1 MLSETQMQ
9 SNIDGYFALIS
20 DNINTKVLSFDS
32 NSINFGNDTLLRG
45 NLVVLGTVYTIAS
58 DVVTEDNT
66 FILNNYGASAQ
77 EGLDSVSKRS
87 LVYLDTVVL
96 STSNVLS
103 ERTIRDFENL
113 KLVLNIDGIN
123 SLLTNNFTL
132 ADFNQMFSSKTLDDI
147 GQGTS
152 NRYITNNE
160 YTPRTPASPFIVAG
174 NLTNSNII
182 ANNIYANNNIYAKVF
197 YGDGSGITN
206 INSTFFN
213 TNTLVE
219 TSEASN
225 LYFTPKRAGIIA
237 DSSNVDTSNYV
248 SDINSYFMQLLTT
261 ENTNLSNFVSH
272 SSNNVIE
279 DQRQQTA
286 DFDSF
291 INRYANSVVLQID
304 GSALDQFLYFEESSN
319 HVSIYYETSVAHAS
333 NYIDS
338 TSNDVSQYRDTLAMS
353 ANEYMQHTSNS
364 LYIDLDAVYI
374 KHYDL
379 TSNTSNYS
387 ETVLYSSNI
396 DVSNLIADVEN
407 ILTSYL
413 QQSNLHTSQHIH
425 TTHTTN
431 YAYIGDARLYTSGY
445 LEAQSNYV
453 IDTAMQSFT
462 QVYDTLRST
471 SNTTTIYLNENI
483 QNLSNYIHYNSNDL
497 AFKIAT
503 ELPMNIITY
512 AHLMHYKFQ
521 ESSLLDDETNVYDLT
536 NYGGSYALSENRNS
550 IFFDAGEY
558 AGIPNVDWSQY
569 DDLTISGWFKTAN
582 LTHGDRLFE
591 FSYLDIV
598 SDQLKA
604 WYNFESNLNDS
615 TANNSTLISGVG
627 SDAPTFSSILKMLG
641 QSSVEYTSLT
651 QYLQS
656 SDINLSNKSFSI
668 SFWLHLKNT
677 TDTSDWW
684 IMSQGLPGL
693 RQLFHIAFVNQ
704 TFKFGFWND
713 DLFTSTLNLND
724 INDTWNH
731 MVFVYD
737 KEDNRTMKVYINNVL
752 VASKNAGGD
761 TQFDANTFRIGKG
774 IATGNGFVGNMDD
787 LKVYYKALSANEIQ
801 RLYDINTQRKNIKV
815 LHEADGSDE
824 STAKLSF
831 VIDEVPV
838 YSVAYTPAVWNH
850 IIWNVLS
857 QGYIKINNGEKQ
869 YFGEVQITSGS
880 YTNVLGSGAA
890 SGSGGSGS
898 GGSGSGG
905 NVYVSDFRVLTIPM
919 TTAIET
925 EIYSPASTEDIIN
938 NYEDIN
944 IAVADTTRHI
954 ASTWDYLNDFS
965 NYSFVDASNTIR
977 DSSNAINTTINVF
990 ITTQASDKET
1000 LIASLSSTLNN
1011 SVTTLTTDDI
1021 PETADHIYYTDARL
1035 FASLNTRTLDQIP
1048 RNVGGSNSVIVDNIY
1063 DSNLYVQG
1071 NLTAYNVELFGAGG
1085 KAVFNTAI
1093 YNDERIEVFN
1103 YSNVDAIKLD
1113 HYVSTLANSL
1123 ELANNTGGVFTLR
1136 NDGRVGVKTPVSDTE
1151 TLDVAGIV
1159 RADYFSASGEG
1170 LVNINLSM
1178 KTTADLA
1185 ETIGGSNLYFTNTRV
1200 SSILT
1205 GSNILTSNYV
1215 ANESNV
1221 VLTKMRAVDT
1231 NISNLV
1237 VNVSNIL
1244 IFSTESIGS
1253 NFVSTTSNSV
1263 FGYII
1268 AEGTNQSNNVWNM
1281 SNYVFG
1287 NFSNLYI
1294 YSNQSNFMFD
1304 ASNLIHQTINYSN
1317 YIMSNFVVLSSNAN
1331 DVNRQNSLTNQSN
1344 YMSIVSNLITDSTN
1358 TIVRDHSN
1366 LIMGFSN
1373 LFASSLAYTGINNIS
1388 NYIEITSNNVM
1399 TTLSNIYM
1407 MSSNYMSQENTK
1419 IIDYASATISDL
1431 ASTYKAGDVVQYS
1444 HTFDSNI
1451 VFMNFRDTKILNGV
1465 NSDFWRITSNT
1476 CNYLS
1481 VYPVI
1486 NNFTRFNDRPNYLAT
1501 NEWAFRSTSNVYM
1514 YVSNQ
1519 YDILKLMNALDDKA
1533 FGIHFVFNTA
1543 FTQNTPIYFLGTN
1556 NKLYLSLKISNGYL
1570 YFIIGNG
1577 SGNSSLSFY
1586 ASTTL
1591 ILPNTWYTIDFA
1603 FETRRASGGDNGN
1616 VGVRVFINLIPQMI
1630 NFTSLNKAYDT
1641 RYYSQG
1647 AVYTNTYYS
1656 SNSWVSGGLCPIMQ
1670 SCAHDY
1676 ASYSNLIFSS
1686 YFASNYDYQ
1695 YSSNVSAAGVL
1706 NAGFYDFADTNRLV
1720 IGDRSVAN
1728 LNFVFTEVETNIK
1741 LQAGY
1746 YYFMLDLQN
1755 EITADL
1761 LIGNYTHNSIDE
1773 YLNVANY
1780 YESNFLLGGIPSVDL
1795 NATSNQVMTYP
1806 MYIAMDGYYRFYLRM
1821 FRHINDRHK
1830 KYFMPKYYYTPVWS
1844 GSSYTFDTVK
1854 SGMTYISYN
1863 TLDSSIANNKADFN
1877 QLYHVN
1883 STATG
1888 ATSNLYVYDYTS
1900 YGTFSRGT
1908 NNNGALGINNTT
1920 YTFSTNIFQTVKG
1933 VAGIGNIL
1941 GITKVAAYENSSLF
1955 LKESDGTVYACGYN
1969 GFGQLGLASYS
1980 DNNAAL
1986 QQVKGENGVG
1996 VISNVSNIYIGYQT
2010 SFFVMK
2016 SGGVYACG
2024 ANSRGQQGRGSS
2036 ETGGNVLKP
2045 VLGVNGTGVLQSI
2058 KQVACTNGANPHT
2071 LFVSTNGIL
2080 YSCGYNRWGQ
2090 LGIGS
2095 TSQTTGNSEYNIKQV
2110 SVSAVN
2116 QAGVGDDVS
2125 FILFDNGGVSSCGY
2139 DEYVGQ
2145 NLANGNAITTFQ
2157 NVPGL
2162 TGGPTQ
2168 EISVSNGHT
2177 LFRQND
2183 GFVFGTGTNTS
2194 GQLGRGTV
2202 STIIKTVNNVRINAS
2217 TNLSGIQQI
2226 YAMQGRSYF
2235 VKSDGSIFVAGD
2247 NSTGVFGNIA
2257 SPVTYATNIPTLN
2270 GSISLASGQSHI
2282 VTAVMSRLSANVSNY
2297 NYNISHTS
2305 ISDSFFVT
2313 NQTSN
2318 SMTDTTDV
2326 VQNQTYT
2333 SNLAY
2338 EYSSNTT
2345 MYLGAYSNFD
2355 SSFYDNRTYTQGAVY
2370 TNTYYSTNPWTVPTA
2385 APITR
2390 TAAKSYAGFSNLIFS
2405 SYYASN
2411 FDYQYSLG
2419 ISSANVVNN
2428 AYFDNADTR
2437 IAIGDR
2443 GISALNFV
2451 LTEVEA
2457 NVKLNTGYYY
2467 FMLDLQNEITA
2478 DLLLGKNTDKSLDE
2492 YANVANYYGDLL
2504 NNPSSTISHPT
2515 NMTTMYPIYIPEGY
2529 YRFYLRMFRTIANR
2543 NNKYFIPKYYYTS
2556 TWTSP
2561 SYTLNSGNEIA
2572 YMPYSLLPAAY
2583 KTASVNFNNLYFV
2596 NNSVTGATSN
2606 LYVYR
2611 YFNQGTFACGWNG
2624 FGELGVH
2631 ALDTADRFIPT
2642 QVLNY
2647 SGGTGTYISGITQI
2661 ACGTSYS
2668 FFRRSDGA
2676 VFACGWN
2683 YYGQLGVHASDTTNR
2698 FIPTQV
2704 LNYSGGTGTYIS
2716 GITQIAAAGTYS
2728 VFRRSDGVVFAC
2740 GINNFGQLGVHV
2752 SDTASRFIPTQVL
2765 NYSGG
2770 SGTYISGITQIA
2782 AGNGHSLFLKSDSAV
2797 FACGWN
2803 GLGQLGVHASDT
2815 TNRFIPTQVLNY
2827 SGGTGAYISGITQI
2841 AAGGSHSL
2849 FRRSDGA
2856 VFACGGN
2863 GNGSLGVHATDT
2875 ANRFI
2880 PTQVLNISGI
2890 TQIAAGQNHS
2900 LFLSSDGTVFACGNN
2915 TNGRLGVTSVTTDTA
2930 NRFIPTQVLNYSGG
2944 TGTYISGIT
2953 QIAAGNGHSLFL
2965 SSDGAV
2971 FACGDNTNG
2980 RLGVTSVTTDTAN
2993 RFIPTQVLNYS
3004 GGTGTYISGITQI
3017 AARGSHSLFIQSLPI
3032 LTNVSNYT
3040 YNIPHSN
3047 IPNTFF
3053 AGITSNNIQMQDFR
3067 IYPANSTNDIIHN
3080 ISNNLWFGFNP
3091 PSEYTITSNII
3102 VKQHR
3107 WLESANYSSRL
3118 YDPFGRYITYN
3129 DTGDMGVSIGKSST
3143 PEATLDI
3150 YTADPTL
3157 YSIKTNNPIWVQSG
3171 VVASS
3176 DKRIKANIRDFN
3188 ADDALNQILSIQP
3201 KTYNYVDRHRAADT
3215 VIGFSAQ
3222 QIKEVIP
3229 NAVSLHTEPIPNIQ
3243 SAAYLQG
3250 NTIYL
3255 TEDIDI
3261 TNKISKDTTIILEYN
3276 NTKYYERAT
3285 EILNTSTFKIENKSG
3300 LPNTS
3305 LFVYGTI
3312 IDDFHSLD
3320 KNYVYTLSVC
3330 ATQDIHKKQEA
3341 LYNSINAFVDT
3352 LDVQSLEIVAS
3363 NIQQIK
3369 HMTSMTSLTST
3380 SNIIGINNILY
3391 ENLMEIREKLNTIDI
3406 QGSSAYNIAVDSIL
3420 QNNSN
3425 ILSKNQ
3431 EIIANN
3437 NLYITTTNNLDVNIN
3452 KINDILQRNNLA

>member
-1 MLSETQMQ
+1 MQ

-87 LVYLDTVVL
+87 LVYLDAVVL

-279 DQRQQTA
+279 DQRRQTA

-338 TSNDVSQYRDTLAMS
+338 TSNDVSQYRDILATS

-364 LYIDLDAVYI
+364 LYIDLDAVYH
-374 KHYDL
+374 KHHDL

-431 YAYIGDARLYTSGY
+431 YAYIGDAKIYTSGY

-521 ESSLLDDETNVYDLT
+521 ASSLLDDETNVYDLT
-536 NYGGSYALSENRNS
+536 NYGGSYTLSENRNS
-550 IFFDAGEY
+550 IFFNAGEY

-582 LTHGDRLFE
+582 LTHGDRLFD

-693 RQLFHIAFVNQ
+693 RQLFHIAFVNR
-704 TFKFGFWND
+704 TIKFGFWND

-824 STAKLSF
+824 STPKLSF

-880 YTNVLGSGAA
+880 YTNVLGSG
-890 SGSGGSGS
+890 S
-898 GGSGSGG
+898 SGSGG

-1185 ETIGGSNLYFTNTRV
+1185 ETVGGSNLYFTNTRV

-1373 LFASSLAYTGINNIS
+1373 LFASSLAYAGINNIS

-1399 TTLSNIYM
+1399 ATLNNIYM

-1577 SGNSSLSFY
+1577 SEQNSTLSFY

-1676 ASYSNLIFSS
+1676 ASYSNIIFSS

-1761 LIGNYTHNSIDE
+1761 LIGTYTHNTIDE

-1780 YESNFLLGGIPSVDL
+1780 YESNFLLGGIPSVNL

-1863 TLDSSIANNKADFN
+1863 TLDSSVMNNKADFN

-1888 ATSNLYVYDYTS
+1888 ATSNLYVYRYFNQ
-1900 YGTFSRGT
+1900 GTFACGY
-1908 NNNGALGINNTT
+1908 NQYGQLGVHVSDTANRFIPTQVL
-1920 YTFSTNIFQTVKG
+1920 NIS
-1933 VAGIGNIL
+1933 
-1941 GITKVAAYENSSLF
+1941 GITQITAGEMHSLF
-1955 LKESDGTVYACGYN
+1955 LKSDGTVFACGR
-1969 GFGQLGLASYS
+1969 
-1980 DNNAAL
+1980 NN
-1986 QQVKGENGVG
+1986 
-1996 VISNVSNIYIGYQT
+1996 
-2010 SFFVMK
+2010 
-2016 SGGVYACG
+2016 
-2024 ANSRGQQGRGSS
+2024 
-2036 ETGGNVLKP
+2036 
-2045 VLGVNGTGVLQSI
+2045 
-2058 KQVACTNGANPHT
+2058 
-2071 LFVSTNGIL
+2071 
-2080 YSCGYNRWGQ
+2080 
-2090 LGIGS
+2090 
-2095 TSQTTGNSEYNIKQV
+2095 
-2110 SVSAVN
+2110 
-2116 QAGVGDDVS
+2116 
-2125 FILFDNGGVSSCGY
+2125 
-2139 DEYVGQ
+2139 
-2145 NLANGNAITTFQ
+2145 
-2157 NVPGL
+2157 
-2162 TGGPTQ
+2162 
-2168 EISVSNGHT
+2168 
-2177 LFRQND
+2177 
-2183 GFVFGTGTNTS
+2183 S
-2194 GQLGRGTV
+2194 GQLGVHATDTANRFIPTQV
-2202 STIIKTVNNVRINAS
+2202 LNI
-2217 TNLSGIQQI
+2217 SGITQI
-2226 YAMQGRSYF
+2226 AAGNSHSLFQSSDGAVFACGTNSSGELGVTSVTTDTTNRFIPTQVLNYSGGSGTYISGIAQIAAGGEHSLFRSSDGDAFACGTNSLGRLGVTSVTTDTANRFIPTQVLNYSGGTGTF
-2235 VKSDGSIFVAGD
+2235 ISGITQVSAGGRYSLFLKSDGTVFACGHNAD
-2247 NSTGVFGNIA
+2247 GQLGVT
-2257 SPVTYATNIPTLN
+2257 SVTTDTTSRFIPTQVLNISGIAQIAASSSHSLFLKSDGTVFACGTN
-2270 GSISLASGQSHI
+2270 GSGQLGVTSVTTDTAKRIIPTQVLNISGITQIAAGANHSLFLRSNGAVFACGNNNIGQLGVTSVTTDTANRFIPTQVLNYSGGTGTYISDIAQIDGGGNHSLFLQSLPS
-2282 VTAVMSRLSANVSNY
+2282 VANVSNY
-2297 NYNISHTS
+2297 TYNIHHTN

-2326 VQNQTYT
+2326 VQNQIYT

-2457 NVKLNTGYYY
+2457 NVKLNAGYYY
-2467 FMLDLQNEITA
+2467 FMQELQNEITA

-2504 NNPSSTISHPT
+2504 NNPSATISHPT

-2611 YFNQGTFACGWNG
+2611 YVNRPVYGCGISTG
-2624 FGELGVH
+2624 QLGVH
-2631 ALDTADRFIPT
+2631 ATSTADRFIPT

-2661 ACGTSYS
+2661 A
-2668 FFRRSDGA
+2668 
-2676 VFACGWN
+2676 
-2683 YYGQLGVHASDTTNR
+2683 
-2698 FIPTQV
+2698 
-2704 LNYSGGTGTYIS
+2704 
-2716 GITQIAAAGTYS
+2716 
-2728 VFRRSDGVVFAC
+2728 
-2740 GINNFGQLGVHV
+2740 
-2752 SDTASRFIPTQVL
+2752 
-2765 NYSGG
+2765 GG
-2770 SGTYISGITQIA
+2770 SS
-2782 AGNGHSLFLKSDSAV
+2782 HSLFLR
-2797 FACGWN
+2797 G
-2803 GLGQLGVHASDT
+2803 
-2815 TNRFIPTQVLNY
+2815 
-2827 SGGTGAYISGITQI
+2827 
-2841 AAGGSHSL
+2841 
-2849 FRRSDGA
+2849 SDGA
-2856 VFACGGN
+2856 
-2863 GNGSLGVHATDT
+2863 
-2875 ANRFI
+2875 
-2880 PTQVLNISGI
+2880 
-2890 TQIAAGQNHS
+2890 
-2900 LFLSSDGTVFACGNN
+2900 VFACGNN

-2930 NRFIPTQVLNYSGG
+2930 NRFIPTQVLN
-2944 TGTYISGIT
+2944 ISDIA

-2965 SSDGAV
+2965 KSDGAV
-2971 FACGDNTNG
+2971 FACGNNSTG
-2980 RLGVTSVTTDTAN
+2980 QLGVTSVTTDTADRFIPTQVLNISGITQIAAGYNHSFFRKSDGTVFACGNNVFGQLGVHATDTADRFIPTQVLNISGITQIAGGGFHSLFLRSDGAVFACGYNYYGNLGVHATDTAN

-3017 AARGSHSLFIQSLPI
+3017 ATGVNHSLFLRGSDGAVFACGNNTNGRLGVTSVTTDTAIRFIPTQVLNYSGGTGTYISGIAQIAAGNGHSLFLSSDGTVFACGDNTNGQLGVTSVTTDTANRFIPTQVLNMSGITQISAGTYHSLFIGKIPVLV
-3032 LTNVSNYT
+3032 NVSNYT

-3188 ADDALNQILSIQP
+3188 VDDALNQILSIQP

-3255 TEDIDI
+3255 TDIIDI
-3261 TNKISKDTTIILEYN
+3261 TNKISQDTTIILEYN
-3276 NTKYYERAT
+3276 NTKYYERVS
-3285 EILNTSTFKIENKSG
+3285 EVINSSTFKIENKSG

-3369 HMTSMTSLTST
+3369 HMTSMTSSTSAT
-3380 SNIIGINNILY
+3380 SASSASNIIGINNILY
-3391 ENLMEIREKLNTIDI
+3391 ENLMEIREKLNTIDM